1 MTDETQLERERGS
14 GSDPEAELHAL
25 LTPPPKRRK
34 RRWLIRITIAFV
46 VLVILLG
53 AGIGIGGAMVYSHVT
68 QPRPEGPAVTFE
80 VPKGATGS
88 QIARLLADAELVEH
102 ESFFR
107 LALRLNPGE
116 AIQFGTYRVPGG
128 GSPVQ
133 LLEHLRKGPVVAI
146 QADTVRVTVPE
157 GLTLRQMG
165 TLLGDPEMFLTTVE
179 NLDPETLL
187 GFPAP
192 SLEGF
197 LMPNTYFF
205 EEEPSP
211 GALTS
216 RMLQQFRTEYE
227 KLVDEIPGAAE
238 RDPLEVVTIASL
250 IEEEARDDAERPIIA
265 SVIYNRLERNRPLDL
280 DSTLQYALDKYGQ
293 RLLNEDKEV
302 DSPYNTYR
310 NAGLPPGPISNPG
323 PASIRAAL
331 APADTDYLYFVSNA
345 DGKSHTF
352 SRNLAEHNQAV
363 ARYRREIRK
372 QRQKQSQGQ

>member
-1 MTDETQLERERGS
+1 MINETPLEHKDGS
-14 GSDPEAELHAL
+14 DSDPEAELHAL

-34 RRWLIRITIAFV
+34 KRWLLRIGVALAT
-46 VLVILLG
+46 VLIIFG
-53 AGIGIGGAMVYSHVT
+53 AGLGIGGAMIYSHVT
-68 QPRPEGPAVTFE
+68 QPRPEGSAVTFE

-88 QIARLLADAELVEH
+88 RIAQLLEDEDLVGH

-107 LALRLNPGE
+107 LAIRLHPGE
-116 AIQFGTYRVPGG
+116 AIQFGTYRIPGG

-165 TLLGDPEMFLTTVE
+165 TLLGDPELFTAAVE
-179 NLDPETLL
+179 NLDPEVLL

-192 SLEGF
+192 SFEGF
-197 LMPNTYFF
+197 MMPNTYFF
-205 EEEPSP
+205 DTEPSP
-211 GALTS
+211 GALAA
-216 RMLQQFRTEYE
+216 RMLQQFRTEYG
-227 KLVDEIPGAAE
+227 KLLAEIPGADE
-238 RDPLEVVTIASL
+238 RDPVEVLTIASL

-265 SVIYNRLERNRPLDL
+265 SVIYNRLERGRALEL
-280 DSTLQYALDKYGQ
+280 DSTLQYTLDKYGQ

-331 APADTDYLYFVSNA
+331 APADTDFLYFVSNA

-352 SRNLAEHNQAV
+352 SRTLAEHNEAV
-363 ARYRREIRK
+363 VRYRREIRK
-372 QRQKQSQGQ
+372 QRREILQSQ